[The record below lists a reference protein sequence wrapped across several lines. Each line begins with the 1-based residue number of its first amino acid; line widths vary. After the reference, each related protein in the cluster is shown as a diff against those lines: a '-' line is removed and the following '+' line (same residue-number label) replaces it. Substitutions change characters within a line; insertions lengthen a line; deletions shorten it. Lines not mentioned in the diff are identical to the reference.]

1 MRRKALTVR
10 GVTVSDS
17 FSVREEG
24 EKNLPS
30 FRMEHLRA
38 GSKNWAE
45 SPSRPSSCSPGE
57 GEHRN
62 GPTLCSPRLPF
73 APIAQGAQ
81 ASPASGQGST
91 AGDDCIYTLGQG
103 VLPFTLPSG
112 PSLQSTQ
119 PHCSSLPIVC
129 LPTSAFLSPIF
140 QYVQCHRGKS
150 HTWLKK
156 LPVSCPGFAALT
168 MRFFCLQQLLC
179 REPFGCITS
188 AADTCM
194 TH

>member
-10 GVTVSDS
+10 GVTVSNS

-24 EKNLPS
+24 AKNIPS

-45 SPSRPSSCSPGE
+45 SPSRPSSCSAGE
-57 GEHRN
+57 GEHRT
-62 GPTLCSPRLPF
+62 GPILCSPHLPF
-73 APIAQGAQ
+73 APIVQGAQ

-91 AGDDCIYTLGQG
+91 AGDDCIYTFGQG

-119 PHCSSLPIVC
+119 PPCPSS
-129 LPTSAFLSPIF
+129 A
-140 QYVQCHRGKS
+140 
-150 HTWLKK
+150 
-156 LPVSCPGFAALT
+156 CPLQHFSVPFFGVFIATVEKATPGSKNCPSAALA
-168 MRFFCLQQLLC
+168 LQ
-179 REPFGCITS
+179 
-188 AADTCM
+188 
-194 TH
+194 H